1 MFYIGTS
8 LGGCLRS
15 LMAGEVSEDRVMFI
29 VTRTMCPDFQR
40 YIQVVE
46 AYHNQGNPYSRNPD
60 KYELSDY
67 ELEEVT
73 DLATRLW
80 NAGKVHQPRVYVEE
94 RSYGKYSHP
103 FGYGDGLW
111 LEVRPSNHNTTPAVV
126 EAYERYKMLDA
137 LTKND

>member
-15 LMAGEVSEDRVMFI
+15 VLANEVSEDKVMFI

-46 AYHNQGNPYSRNPD
+46 AYHKQGNPYARNPG
-60 KYELSDY
+60 KYELGY
-67 ELEEVT
+67 YKLEEVT

-80 NAGKVHQPRVYVEE
+80 NSGKIHQPRVFVEE
-94 RSYGKYSHP
+94 QSHGRYTHP
-103 FGYGDGLW
+103 FGYGDELW
-111 LEVRPSNHNTTPAVV
+111 LEVRPSNYNTTPAVV
-126 EAYERYKMLDA
+126 DAYEKYKMLDA
-137 LTKND
+137 LTKHD